1 MRSLLF
7 VPGDDQKKLDK
18 GMGSGADA
26 LLIDLEDSVSPARK
40 QAARELTAAYLAAHR
55 GMSGPKLYVR
65 INALDTGL
73 TDADLDAVMIAA
85 PAGIMLPKACGG
97 IDVTHLGAKLAVRE
111 AENDLVDGSTRI
123 IAIGTETARSL
134 FAVGTF
140 GGASHR
146 LTGIAWGAE
155 DLAADIGA
163 ETNKA
168 PEGGFSEPFR
178 LARNLCL
185 FGAAAAGVM
194 PIDTVYTDFR
204 NETGLAAET
213 EQARRDGFQGKMAIH
228 PVQVAVINRVFT
240 PTPEAI
246 AHAREIVAAFEA
258 NPEAGVVGINGK
270 MIDRPHLKQAERILA
285 RAAAARIA

>member
-1 MRSLLF
+1 
-7 VPGDDQKKLDK
+7 
-18 GMGSGADA
+18 
-26 LLIDLEDSVSPARK
+26 
-40 QAARELTAAYLAAHR
+40 
-55 GMSGPKLYVR
+55 
-65 INALDTGL
+65 
-73 TDADLDAVMIAA
+73 
-85 PAGIMLPKACGG
+85 
-97 IDVTHLGAKLAVRE
+97 
-111 AENDLVDGSTRI
+111 
-123 IAIGTETARSL
+123 
-134 FAVGTF
+134 
-140 GGASHR
+140 
-146 LTGIAWGAE
+146 
-155 DLAADIGA
+155 
-163 ETNKA
+163 
-168 PEGGFSEPFR
+168 
-178 LARNLCL
+178 
-185 FGAAAAGVM
+185 M

>member
-7 VPGDDQKKLDK
+7 VPGDDEKKLSK
-18 GMGSGADA
+18 GAGSGADA

-40 QAARELTAAYLAAHR
+40 QAAREITAAYLAAHR
-55 GMSGPKLYVR
+55 GASGPALYVR
-65 INALDTGL
+65 VNALDTGL
-73 TDADLDAVMIAA
+73 TDGDLDAIMVAG

-97 IDVTHLGAKLAVRE
+97 VDVTHLGAKLAVRE
-111 AENDLVDGSTRI
+111 AENDLVDGATRI
-123 IAIGTETARSL
+123 IAIGTETARSI

-140 GGASHR
+140 AGASHR

-168 PEGGFSEPFR
+168 LDGGFSEPFR

-185 FGAAAAGVM
+185 FGAAAAEVT

-204 NETGLAAET
+204 NEAGLASET
-213 EQARRDGFQGKMAIH
+213 EQARRDGFQAKMAIH
-228 PVQVAVINRVFT
+228 PAQVAVINRVFT
-240 PTPEAI
+240 PTREAI
-246 AHAREIVAAFEA
+246 DHSRAVVAAFAA

-270 MIDRPHLKQAERILA
+270 MIDRPHLKQALRILD
-285 RAAAARIA
+285 RATAAGIA